1 MTKLRGY
8 QTALKAGIYDA
19 WQRGARN
26 VVGVT
31 ATGSGKT
38 VTMASM
44 AAELGGI
51 GRVQAHRA
59 ELVGQLSLALGQ
71 EGVRHNIVAAKPTV
85 KAIAAAHMEEFGRV
99 YYDPRA
105 NWSVA
110 SVQTLVKRQDPD
122 AHRVQYVFT
131 DECFPAGTLI
141 DGVPIEQIAAGD
153 TVRAFDEQTGQIVP
167 GRVVRTMRSSAPSH
181 MVRVSVSHH
190 VLECTNGHPF
200 FTQRGWV
207 AAANLDT
214 SDHVFISDL
223 HPMQDPVSIG
233 ERVAAIPLP
242 KNRAGIL
249 QPSVRVCAPHCD
261 DETPRAARVAGDAMP
276 YVPEHCGLDGAP
288 TGPMGS
294 DGASVLQPRMLGC
307 VPGNGVQRG
316 NGENEPQTRIETDG
330 RKQPDAQRSHAG
342 ESQRIAAGN
351 GAPSDCAGR
360 EWQAC
365 NTGRDCVGK
374 AAGADG
380 LCSASGCADRDGPEF
395 GMAQPLQA
403 GQRPPRTENSGGSGR
418 GEPHD
423 TGATDCGRPQGCV
436 PAWQRVDSVSI
447 FKWADSDHAGRS
459 DGGRFI
465 YNFEVERYHTYVAG
479 GVVVHNC
486 HHVLADNIWGKA
498 MQLYPNAR
506 GLLMTATPTRADGKG
521 LGRHHDGLADAM
533 VLGPGLREQ
542 IENGFLTGYK
552 VAAPTAADLDMSDVH
567 ITAGGDY
574 NQQEAARAVKR
585 SRKIVG
591 DAVDN
596 YQSLASGKLAI
607 VFAADI
613 EHGNTLADAFNAAGV
628 PAAMVT
634 GDTDEADRRAI
645 MKRFKAREL
654 LVLVNVDLFGE
665 GVDVP
670 AVEVVIMCRPTA
682 SFALYTQCIGRML
695 RLNISPILMAAWD
708 TFTAAQRLQHI
719 AESAKPHGILI
730 DHVGNVY
737 REFNVG
743 GHKYSGLPEGFD
755 KWTLDRR
762 QRRAS
767 SGGDAIPV
775 RMCGECFKPY
785 ERCFDACPYCGA
797 VAPEPAVR
805 GGPQQVDGD
814 LRFLDDVTLAR
825 LRGAIT
831 VIDGPAKIPQNVPAH
846 VQAAAIRAH
855 HERQAQQANLRA
867 AMAQWAGW
875 HHLDSLAT
883 NYKRFY
889 YRFGVDVL
897 SAMALG
903 AGDAAALTERI
914 NSDMKGYL

>member
-8 QTALKAGIYDA
+8 QTALKSGIYDA

-59 ELVGQLSLALGQ
+59 ELVGQLSIALGQ
-71 EGVRHNIVAAKPTV
+71 EGLRHNIVAAKATV

-105 NWSVA
+105 NWAVG
-110 SVQTLVKRQDPD
+110 SVQTVIRRPDPD

-131 DECFPAGTLI
+131 DEG
-141 DGVPIEQIAAGD
+141 
-153 TVRAFDEQTGQIVP
+153 
-167 GRVVRTMRSSAPSH
+167 
-181 MVRVSVSHH
+181 
-190 VLECTNGHPF
+190 
-200 FTQRGWV
+200 
-207 AAANLDT
+207 
-214 SDHVFISDL
+214 
-223 HPMQDPVSIG
+223 
-233 ERVAAIPLP
+233 
-242 KNRAGIL
+242 
-249 QPSVRVCAPHCD
+249 
-261 DETPRAARVAGDAMP
+261 
-276 YVPEHCGLDGAP
+276 
-288 TGPMGS
+288 
-294 DGASVLQPRMLGC
+294 
-307 VPGNGVQRG
+307 
-316 NGENEPQTRIETDG
+316 
-330 RKQPDAQRSHAG
+330 
-342 ESQRIAAGN
+342 
-351 GAPSDCAGR
+351 
-360 EWQAC
+360 
-365 NTGRDCVGK
+365 
-374 AAGADG
+374 
-380 LCSASGCADRDGPEF
+380 
-395 GMAQPLQA
+395 
-403 GQRPPRTENSGGSGR
+403 
-418 GEPHD
+418 
-423 TGATDCGRPQGCV
+423 
-436 PAWQRVDSVSI
+436 
-447 FKWADSDHAGRS
+447 
-459 DGGRFI
+459 
-465 YNFEVERYHTYVAG
+465 
-479 GVVVHNC
+479 
-486 HHVLADNIWGKA
+486 HHVLADNIWGKGLS
-498 MQLYPNAR
+498 LYPNAR

-542 IENGFLTGYK
+542 IEQGFLTGYR
-552 VAAPTAADLDMSDVH
+552 VAAPTASDLDMSDVH
-567 ITAGGDY
+567 ITASGDY

-591 DAVDN
+591 DAVEN
-596 YQSLASGKLAI
+596 YQALAAGKLAI

-613 EHGNTLADAFNAAGV
+613 EHGNTLADAFNLAGV

-634 GDTDEADRRAI
+634 GDTEEADRRAI
-645 MKRFKAREL
+645 MRRFKAKEL
-654 LVLVNVDLFGE
+654 RVLVNVDLFGE

-682 SFALYTQCIGRML
+682 SFALYCQCIGRML

-708 TFTAAQRLQHI
+708 TYTAAQRLAHI
-719 AESAKPHGILI
+719 AASVKPFGILI

-743 GHKYSGLPEGFD
+743 GHKYSGLPEGFE

-785 ERCFDACPYCGA
+785 ERCFETCPYCGA
-797 VAPEPAVR
+797 EAPGPAVR

-814 LRFLDDVTLAR
+814 LRFLDDATLAR

-831 VIDGPAKIPQNVPAH
+831 VIDGSARIPQNAPPH
-846 VQAAAIRAH
+846 VQASAIRAH
-855 HERQAQQANLRA
+855 HERQAAQALLRA

-875 HHLDSLAT
+875 HHADTLAT
-883 NYKRFY
+883 NHKRFY
-889 YRFGVDVL
+889 FRFGVDVL

-903 AGDAAALTERI
+903 AGDAAELMERV
-914 NSDMKGYL
+914 NNDMEKYL

>member
-8 QTALKAGIYDA
+8 QTALKSGIYDA

-26 VVGVT
+26 VMGVT

-59 ELVGQLSLALGQ
+59 ELVGQLSIALGQ
-71 EGVRHNIVAAKPTV
+71 EGLRHNIVAAKATV

-105 NWSVA
+105 NWAVG
-110 SVQTLVKRQDPD
+110 SVQTVIRRPDPD

-131 DECFPAGTLI
+131 DEG
-141 DGVPIEQIAAGD
+141 
-153 TVRAFDEQTGQIVP
+153 
-167 GRVVRTMRSSAPSH
+167 
-181 MVRVSVSHH
+181 
-190 VLECTNGHPF
+190 
-200 FTQRGWV
+200 
-207 AAANLDT
+207 
-214 SDHVFISDL
+214 
-223 HPMQDPVSIG
+223 
-233 ERVAAIPLP
+233 
-242 KNRAGIL
+242 
-249 QPSVRVCAPHCD
+249 
-261 DETPRAARVAGDAMP
+261 
-276 YVPEHCGLDGAP
+276 
-288 TGPMGS
+288 
-294 DGASVLQPRMLGC
+294 
-307 VPGNGVQRG
+307 
-316 NGENEPQTRIETDG
+316 
-330 RKQPDAQRSHAG
+330 
-342 ESQRIAAGN
+342 
-351 GAPSDCAGR
+351 
-360 EWQAC
+360 
-365 NTGRDCVGK
+365 
-374 AAGADG
+374 
-380 LCSASGCADRDGPEF
+380 
-395 GMAQPLQA
+395 
-403 GQRPPRTENSGGSGR
+403 
-418 GEPHD
+418 
-423 TGATDCGRPQGCV
+423 
-436 PAWQRVDSVSI
+436 
-447 FKWADSDHAGRS
+447 
-459 DGGRFI
+459 
-465 YNFEVERYHTYVAG
+465 
-479 GVVVHNC
+479 
-486 HHVLADNIWGKA
+486 HHVLADNIWGKGL
-498 MQLYPNAR
+498 QLYPNAR

-542 IENGFLTGYK
+542 IEQGFLTGYR
-552 VAAPTAADLDMSDVH
+552 VAAPTASDLDMSDVH
-567 ITAGGDY
+567 ITASGDY

-591 DAVDN
+591 DAVEN
-596 YQSLASGKLAI
+596 YQALASGKLAI

-613 EHGNTLADAFNAAGV
+613 EHGNTLAEAFNLAGV

-634 GDTDEADRRAI
+634 GDTEESDRRAI
-645 MKRFKAREL
+645 MRRFKAREL
-654 LVLVNVDLFGE
+654 RVLVNVDLFGE

-682 SFALYTQCIGRML
+682 SFALYCQCIGRML

-708 TFTAAQRLQHI
+708 TYTAAQRLAHI
-719 AESAKPHGILI
+719 AASVKPFGILI

-743 GHKYSGLPEGFD
+743 GHKYSGLPEGFE

-785 ERCFDACPYCGA
+785 ERCFEACPYCGA
-797 VAPEPAVR
+797 AAPEPAVR

-814 LRFLDDVTLAR
+814 LRFLDDATLAR

-831 VIDGPAKIPQNVPAH
+831 VIDGSARIPQNAPPH
-846 VQAAAIRAH
+846 VQASAIRAH
-855 HERQAQQANLRA
+855 HERQAAQALLRA

-875 HHLDSLAT
+875 HHADTLAT
-883 NYKRFY
+883 NHKRFY
-889 YRFGVDVL
+889 FRFGVDVL

-903 AGDAAALTERI
+903 AGDAAELMERV
-914 NSDMKGYL
+914 NNDMEKYL